1 MDEHFDLTYKSLF
14 RRYYTNLL
22 FYATRIV
29 GEEDAEELLVQVRLR
44 GAGGQAGQRYHE
56 GGRAD
61 SGFFV

>member
-1 MDEHFDLTYKSLF
+1 MNEHFDLTYKSLF

-29 GEEDAEELLVQVRLR
+29 GEEDAEDVVE
-44 GAGGQAGQRYHE
+44 AERYHA

-61 SGFFV
+61 SGFSV